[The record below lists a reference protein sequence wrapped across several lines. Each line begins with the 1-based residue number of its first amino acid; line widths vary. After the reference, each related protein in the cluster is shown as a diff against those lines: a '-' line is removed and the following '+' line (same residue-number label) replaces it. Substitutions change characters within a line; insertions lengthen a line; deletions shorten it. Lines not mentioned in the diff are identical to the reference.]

1 MSTRLSRL
9 LNRILLFIG
18 LAVAAIWA
26 TAPFLWIIIASFEKR
41 IELFSR
47 PPGWFPKTLY
57 LKNYIFVLSDP
68 AFVNGFKNSAI
79 VAIFTTCLALIIGSL
94 CAYALVRLPIPGKN
108 IVSTSILFSQML
120 PGVMLLI
127 PLYIIMRSLGLLHT
141 YTGLVLANLAF
152 SVPYTIWWL
161 KSFFLSLPLEVEEAA
176 MVDGCGK
183 LGVLFRIV
191 LPESLP
197 GFLSTGLFVFINT
210 WSEYMLASML
220 TNNNTSTL
228 IVKIARYV
236 GEESTAYEHMFVAAV
251 IAAIPIVI
259 LALIFNRYI
268 IGGITEGGV
277 K

>member
-1 MSTRLSRL
+1 MSTLLSR
-9 LNRILLFIG
+9 LNRILLSIG

-26 TAPFLWIIIASFEKR
+26 TAPFLWILIASFEKR

-47 PPGWFPKTLY
+47 PPVWFPRSLY
-57 LKNYIFVLSDP
+57 LSNYKFVLSDP
-68 AFVNGFKNSAI
+68 AFTNGFKNSLI
-79 VAIFTTCLALIIGSL
+79 VSVATTLLALSIGSL
-94 CAYALVRLPIPGKN
+94 CAYSLVRLALPGKN

-127 PLYIIMRSLGLLHT
+127 PLYIIMRNLGLLHT
-141 YTGLVLANLAF
+141 YTGLILANLAF
-152 SVPYTIWWL
+152 SVPYCIWWL
-161 KSFFLSLPLEVEEAA
+161 KSFFVSLPIEVEEAA
-176 MVDGCGK
+176 MVDGCGR
-183 LGVLFRIV
+183 LGVLFYIV

-197 GFLSTGLFVFINT
+197 GFLSTGLFIFIST

-220 TNNNTSTL
+220 TDNNTSTL

-251 IAAIPIVI
+251 IAAIPTII
-259 LALIFNRYI
+259 LAIIFNRQI